1 MKSASESSVL
11 AAWEILGT
19 LMNGGTLCIRT
30 SNWNDTLRK
39 VVTST
44 INLNLETKIPVIG

>member
-1 MKSASESSVL
+1 MSIKLASELTVL

-30 SNWNDTLRK
+30 SNWNDVLSK
-39 VVTST
+39 VVARVTVFRFR
-44 INLNLETKIPVIG
+44 N